1 MSTCEEGPLEIINVK
16 NDKVLILES
25 CNVPTE
31 TPCIFVENI
40 KCLDSENYLGN
51 HL

>member
-1 MSTCEEGPLEIINVK
+1 MWRCGEGPLKSINVK
-16 NDKVLILES
+16 NEEVLILES
-25 CNVPTE
+25 CNVPNE